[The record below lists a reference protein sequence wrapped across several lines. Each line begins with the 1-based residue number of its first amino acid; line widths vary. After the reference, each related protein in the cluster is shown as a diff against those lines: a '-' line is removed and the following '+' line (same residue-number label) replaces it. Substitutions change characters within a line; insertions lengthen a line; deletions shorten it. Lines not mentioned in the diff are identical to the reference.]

1 MTQEALKQLLQKYL
15 EHKLS
20 ATEFERMW
28 GTLSDPALKDTWL
41 EFIRDTWDS
50 PAHRHLANETAR
62 RAGLQN
68 VLPQI
73 REQRRPFVPANIRW
87 LTAACLAGLLAGAY
101 FLVRNNNGP
110 EQAPPVMAAAP
121 AAPVILPGGNKAVL
135 TLGDGT
141 VIELDSAANGTLGQ
155 QGNARVVK
163 LANGNIAYEAAGQGI
178 AEVMYNTM
186 RTPRGGQYRITLPDG
201 TSAWLN
207 AASSITYPTAF
218 TGKERA
224 VKVTGEVYFE
234 VAKQTDGMPF
244 RVEIMTGTGEMKGE
258 VAVLGTHFNIN
269 AYDNESAVK
278 ATLLEGAV
286 KVRKT
291 GEAFVS
297 LHPGQQANIA
307 GTVEVVRP
315 ENLHEVTAWKDGYFV
330 FNQTD
335 IQAMMR
341 QAERWYNITVSYPRG
356 VPADRFSGT
365 LPRSVN
371 LQQFLDIL
379 EYSDVDA
386 SINERTVTITP

>member
-41 EFIRDTWDS
+41 EFIRETWDS
-50 PAHRHLANETAR
+50 PAHRHLASETAR

-68 VLPQI
+68 LLPQI
-73 REQRRPFVPANIRW
+73 RERRRPFVPVSMRW
-87 LTAACLAGLLAGAY
+87 LAAACVAGLLASAF
-101 FLVRNNNGP
+101 FLTRNND
-110 EQAPPVMAAAP
+110 QAPVAAPIAQAP

-141 VIELDSAANGTLGQ
+141 VIELDSAANGTLGR

-163 LANGNIAYEAAGQGI
+163 LANGNIAYTADGQGA

-218 TGKERA
+218 TGNERV

-234 VAKQTDGMPF
+234 VAKQAGGTPF
-244 RVEIMTGTGEMKGE
+244 RVEIMTGTGEVKGE

-278 ATLLEGAV
+278 TTLLEGAV

-291 GEAFVS
+291 GEAYVS
-297 LHPGQQANIA
+297 LHPGQQASIA
-307 GTVEVVRP
+307 GTVEVARP
-315 ENLHEVTAWKDGYFV
+315 DNLEAVTAWKNGYFV

-341 QAERWYNITVSYPRG
+341 QAERWYNITVEYPEG
-356 VPADRFSGT
+356 IPSDRFSGT
-365 LPRSVN
+365 LSRGVD
-371 LQQFLDIL
+371 LLQFLEIL
-379 EYSDVDA
+379 AYSDVNA
-386 SINERTVTITP
+386 SIKERTVTITP